1 MSDKIIPRYNPAV
14 LIIIDGWGVAPFS
27 EGNAIAR
34 ARTPHMD
41 SYISRYPT
49 TTLSSYGD
57 AVGLRWGEMGNS
69 EVGHLNIGAGFVF
82 YQNFPRINKEIETGS
97 FYKNKVLLRAVEHV
111 SRTKGTFHLMGII
124 SSGGVHG
131 HIEHIYALLQ
141 FCKQEKISKVVLHGF
156 LDGRD
161 AVYNSGISFVRDIQ
175 IKAKELGIKLIIASL
190 SGRFYAMDR
199 DTRWDR
205 TAAAYDAMV
214 YGEGVSYEGDP
225 VDFLEEQYDKKIYD
239 EQIPPTV
246 FIKKQKPLACIEDG
260 DAVVFFNFR
269 SDRARQITKAFV
281 IPDFE
286 SIPRQQQFSHL
297 FFATMV
303 EYEKNVPVEIL
314 YPPLLIKE
322 PLAKV
327 LSDAG
332 LTQLH
337 IAETEKYAHVTF
349 FLNGGA
355 EEAFPNEDRRV
366 IPSPKVASYD
376 KVPEMKA
383 KEIAD
388 QVIKAVSL
396 ASHDVIILNFANPDI
411 VGHTGNLKATIQA
424 CEIIDTQI
432 GRIVEAVL
440 AKNGF
445 IAITADHGNAE
456 EVLNLQTNDTDKEH
470 STNPVP
476 LILIAND
483 LEGKNMGLP
492 EAVGGDLSLIQSS
505 GILADVAP
513 TFLSLLGVPIPS
525 SMTGAPLIQ
534 EEDED

>member
-1 MSDKIIPRYNPAV
+1 MSDKSTPRYNPAV

-34 ARTPHMD
+34 ARTPYMD

-49 TTLSSYGD
+49 TTLVSYGD

-82 YQNFPRINKEIETGS
+82 YQNLPRIYKEIETGA
-97 FYKNKVLLRAVEHV
+97 FYQNETLLRAVAHV
-111 SRTKGTFHLMGII
+111 TRTKGVFHVMGIV

-131 HIEHIYALLQ
+131 HIDHLYALLE
-141 FCKQEKISKVVLHGF
+141 FCKQQKITKIALHGF

-161 AVYNSGISFVRDIQ
+161 AVYNSGISFIRDIQ
-175 IKAKELGIKLIIASL
+175 AKAEELGVKLMIASL

-199 DTRWDR
+199 DNRWDR
-205 TAAAYDAMV
+205 TAAAYNAMV

-225 VDFLEEQYDKKIYD
+225 SDFLEEQYDAKTYD
-239 EQIPPTV
+239 EQITPTV
-246 FIKKQKPLACIEDG
+246 FTKKQKPLAIVEDG
-260 DAVVFFNFR
+260 DVVVFFNFR

-281 IPDFE
+281 VPEFE
-286 SIPRQQQFSHL
+286 SIPQQKKFTDL

-303 EYEKNVPVEIL
+303 EYEKNVPVEVI
-314 YPPLLIKE
+314 YPPIMIRE
-322 PLAKV
+322 PLAKAIA
-327 LSDAG
+327 DAG

-355 EEAFPNEDRRV
+355 EEPFPNEERRV
-366 IPSPKVASYD
+366 ITSPKVTSYD
-376 KVPEMKA
+376 KAPDMKA

-388 QVIKAVSL
+388 QVIKAVSTG
-396 ASHDVIILNFANPDI
+396 SHDVIILNFANPDM

-424 CEIIDTQI
+424 CEVVDAQI

-440 AKNGF
+440 AKNGLV
-445 IAITADHGNAE
+445 AITADHGNAE

-476 LILIAND
+476 FIVIAND
-483 LEGKNMGLP
+483 LEGQNMGLP
-492 EAVGGDLSLIQSS
+492 EAVGGDLSLVQPS

-513 TFLSLLGVPIPS
+513 TFLSLLGIQQPD
-525 SMTGAPLIQ
+525 SMTGAPLIDV
-534 EEDED
+534 ED